1 MSYLLCAQPG
11 KVLEGQVLEAHTTL
25 VLIHV
30 YDELI
35 YGIPWRLQLE
45 HQSTHLVIEET
56 GNCFDFH
63 AVAIIDTYL
72 IQVAISLEI
81 VSASVGKD

>member
-1 MSYLLCAQPG
+1 MSYSLCAQPSI
-11 KVLEGQVLEAHTTL
+11 VLEGQVLEAHTTL
-25 VLIHV
+25 VLLHV

-45 HQSTHLVIEET
+45 HQSTNLIIEET

-63 AVAIIDTYL
+63 AVAIINTYL
-72 IQVAISLEI
+72 IQVAVCLEV
-81 VSASVGKD
+81 VSASKGKD

>member
-45 HQSTHLVIEET
+45 HQSTHLVIEEP